1 MSNHTPL
8 NCGVLPMSNAVWLAF
23 RMIVSKETRWS

>member
-8 NCGVLPMSNAVWLAF
+8 NWGVLADENAVWLAF
-23 RMIVSKETRWS
+23 RMIVSNQTRWS